1 MGNVFPC
8 PIGTQ
13 RLIILRLCPIC
24 KENFVQTHGCVGR
37 DMPERSFRGSVP
49 GNIRHLGLVR
59 IVSPDKAGRPR
70 RHKLHI
76 IHSAVSPLSIA
87 PASLGCDLAFVRIVK
102 PNRNPTKWFRFGE
115 EEQRSGASH
124 TQKGVASEAKFVLAR
139 QSWPSI
145 TCCPR
150 ITRGRRSL
158 CTGYRA
164 RETMG
169 PPQKRPSTLFC
180 IIAL

>member
-1 MGNVFPC
+1 MPPSPWADSGEGERTVQFV
-8 PIGTQ
+8 
-13 RLIILRLCPIC
+13 RD
-24 KENFVQTHGCVGR
+24 NFMVGR
-37 DMPERSFRGSVP
+37 KYNSLADLNGQALAWCNKVNGKVHATASARSALP
-49 GNIRHLGLVR
+49 CQ
-59 IVSPDKAGRPR
+59 
-70 RHKLHI
+70 
-76 IHSAVSPLSIA
+76 IA

-124 TQKGVASEAKFVLAR
+124 TQKGVASGAKFVLAR